1 MVDAI
6 NMFTIQSTMPRFT
19 PRDACFSVS
28 ENSFQSP
35 DVDFVISSIR
45 VDNLQNVAILEYR
58 SGKTGEVMQQ
68 FPTQTQIEAFKRAE
82 QIQEAQKQ
90 ALQQVTQHNT
100 TPIVDAP
107 TVEATTIEATT
118 IEAPT
123 IQAPPSAPVVQAAS
137 VTSTDSGSSAGTP
150 HSTQSFLA

>member
-28 ENSFQSP
+28 ENSFQSA

-107 TVEATTIEATT
+107 TVEATTIEA
-118 IEAPT
+118 PT

>member
-6 NMFTIQSTMPRFT
+6 NMLTMQSTMPRFT
-19 PRDACFSVS
+19 PQDACVSVS
-28 ENSFQSP
+28 ENSLQIA
-35 DVDFVISSIR
+35 DIDFVISSIR

-68 FPTQTQIEAFKRAE
+68 FPTQVQIEAFKRAE
-82 QIQEAQKQ
+82 QLQIAQKQ

-107 TVEATTIEATT
+107 TIET
-118 IEAPT
+118 PT
-123 IQAPPSAPVVQAAS
+123 IQAPPSAPVFQSAPSPAP
-137 VTSTDSGSSAGTP
+137 VTNTESGGSAGTP
-150 HSTQSFLA
+150 HSTQSILV

>member
-107 TVEATTIEATT
+107 TVEATTIEA
-118 IEAPT
+118 PT
-123 IQAPPSAPVVQAAS
+123 IQAPPSAPVVQAAP